1 MPPNGKAD
9 LAHPEAADWVLG
21 ALGPAQA
28 EDFPRHL
35 TGCLHCQAAVA
46 EFGQFGQMLQHLP
59 PAAEPPPGLEA
70 RTIASVLA
78 AAAKYPTPQA
88 DRRSDPEDQ
97 AATRVQPRP
106 QLQPPA
112 GDETRVQPRPQL
124 QPPAGDETRVQPRP
138 QLQPPAGDE
147 IPIQPRPQLQPPAG
161 DEIPI
166 QPRPQLQ
173 PPAGDETRP
182 GVTRLPVWRHY
193 RGRLAAVVAA
203 AAAIITAAIVIPL
216 SLGGARTT
224 SAAVTVVIPLHA
236 TTAAKLIGDGAATG
250 QATAHQAGP
259 SWTFDMTIH
268 GLKVLPGNDV
278 YECWW
283 AAPGSTRAHPQLVSG
298 GTFVVDNSGSTT
310 VTMTTGVDPRQFRTM
325 EVTAESPGTGALH
338 GTVILTGQATL

>member
-9 LAHPEAADWVLG
+9 LAHPEAADWVMG
-21 ALGPAQA
+21 TLGPAQA

-35 TGCLHCQAAVA
+35 TDCLHCQAAVA
-46 EFGQFGQMLQHLP
+46 EFGQLGQMLQHLP

-78 AAAKYPTPQA
+78 AAAKYPTPKA

-124 QPPAGDETRVQPRP
+124 QPPAKPQARP
-138 QLQPPAGDE
+138 E
-147 IPIQPRPQLQPPAG
+147 
-161 DEIPI
+161 
-166 QPRPQLQ
+166 
-173 PPAGDETRP
+173 
-182 GVTRLPVWRHY
+182 VTRLPVWRRY

-216 SLGGARTT
+216 SLGGGRITPATAT
-224 SAAVTVVIPLHA
+224 VTVVIPLHA

-250 QATAHQAGP
+250 RATARQDASG
-259 SWTFDMTIH
+259 SWDITLTVQH
-268 GLKVLPGNDV
+268 LKSFGDNQW
-278 YECWW
+278 YECWYVSQKLGLVAPAGSFQVPASGNRTFHMTS
-283 AAPGSTRAHPQLVSG
+283 AA
-298 GTFVVDNSGSTT
+298 
-310 VTMTTGVDPRQFRTM
+310 DPRNFPLM
-325 EVTAESPGTGALH
+325 EITLGLPSSSGAKPSRVVLSS
-338 GTVILTGQATL
+338 QTL